1 MQKSLALGGVL
12 GGLVLFV
19 WGVVSYMVLPWHT
32 AVLSKFADEA
42 AVARALTANTLA
54 SGMHILPN
62 PHKVEPGMTEAHRQA
77 AEEDGVKRMMQ
88 GPFMFASVGLTGA
101 RDMGQAMGLNVLGN
115 ILSATLVTWLLL
127 QTSARSYW
135 GRVGFVVVLAFTTCT
150 IAYVPYWIWWN
161 FSTGFTL
168 VEFADH
174 VIGWFLVGLVLTKFA
189 TLPSPLARS

>member
-1 MQKSLALGGVL
+1 MARTLGIGGIL

-32 AVLSKFADEA
+32 AILNKFTNEA
-42 AVARALTANTLA
+42 AVAQALSTHAAA
-54 SGMHILPN
+54 SGIYLLPN
-62 PHKVEPGMTEAHRQA
+62 PHKLEPGMTEAQRQA
-77 AEEDGVKRMMQ
+77 AEDDGMERMMSD
-88 GPFMFASVGLTGA
+88 PFMFASVGLQGT

-115 ILSATLVTWLLL
+115 ILPAMLVTWLLL

-135 GRVGFVVVLAFTTCT
+135 SRVGFVVVLAVTTCT

-161 FSTGFTL
+161 FSASFTL

-174 VIGWFLVGLVLTKFA
+174 VIGWLLVGLVLAKCA
-189 TLPSPLARS
+189 TPPSLARS